1 MDRLCQ
7 HFDYAMVLTMSLL
20 TEDDLLSR
28 HLDRAITMPSGPA
41 MDLDEL
47 EDLATDQH
55 KPELLSWPSGKFSYM
70 VCISNSIP
78 PSLYNLN
85 F

>member
-47 EDLATDQH
+47 EDLATD
-55 KPELLSWPSGKFSYM
+55 
-70 VCISNSIP
+70 
-78 PSLYNLN
+78 
-85 F
+85 